1 MTESKISYKEY
12 FDECRS
18 VASEA
23 IELASDSLEIYEVL
37 HELIDNHQYIIF
49 YWANFFVMRHTQN
62 YNAFFDV
69 GLSVR
74 DVGHDDWHSVQKV
87 FAFWAFKADVEQ
99 HLSYVVEERASSA
112 IGVTA

>member
-49 YWANFFVMRHTQN
+49 YWAN
-62 YNAFFDV
+62 
-69 GLSVR
+69 
-74 DVGHDDWHSVQKV
+74 
-87 FAFWAFKADVEQ
+87 
-99 HLSYVVEERASSA
+99 
-112 IGVTA
+112 

>member
-49 YWANFFVMRHTQN
+49 YWANYFVMRHTQN

-74 DVGHDDWHSVQKV
+74 AGGHDDWHAGQKV
-87 FAFWAFKADVEQ
+87 VAFWAFQADVEQ